1 MRTSLRLALCQINPT
16 VGDLAGNAERIR
28 AGIQAAKQAGAE
40 LVLLPEL
47 ALTGYPPE
55 DLLLRE
61 HFLADTGALLEQLAT
76 GVEGIVAIVGF
87 PERGWV
93 GRGRVGLPINVRA
106 PAPGSPGPLA
116 TVVYNSAAVLADG
129 AIEQVYRKV
138 HLPNYGVF
146 DERRYFK
153 AGEPGGAVIE
163 LAGHGIGVTVCED
176 LWVAGAPATTEAAA
190 GASLIVNISASP
202 YHAGKG
208 LERERLFAQ
217 RARETGAHI
226 AFCAM
231 VGGQDELVFDG
242 HSFVLSPHGET
253 IARGAQ
259 FEEDLVLCDVDLSRG
274 DMPRGDISG
283 GAATRA
289 RVGQPVRSTAQP
301 TPSRARAGR
310 PVQDIAQLTPSRA
323 RAGQPRASTAQPELP
338 ASVREPIATLEEE
351 VYEALLLGL
360 HDYVEKN
367 GFGAVVLGLSGGI
380 DSALVACLAVDALG
394 AERVNVAIMP
404 SPYSSA
410 ATQQDARKLARAL
423 GVRVHELAI
432 QPAMAAYTQT
442 LQRDFAGREPDLTEE
457 NLQARIR
464 GNLLMALSNKFGWLV
479 LTTGNKSEMSV
490 GYTTLYG
497 DLAGGFAVIK
507 DVPKTLVYR
516 LARWRASAAASA
528 HGEIRGWIA
537 APVPA
542 TILERA
548 PSAELRAG
556 QTDQD
561 SLPPYDVLDR
571 ILHGY
576 VELDRSREQLIA
588 EGLPAQ
594 DVEQATRLVDL
605 AEYKRRQAPP
615 GIKITERAFGRDR
628 RMPITNGYRG

>member
-1 MRTSLRLALCQINPT
+1 LRLALCQINAT
-16 VGDLAGNAERIR
+16 VGDLAGNAQRIH
-28 AGIQAAKQAGAE
+28 AGIEAAEQAGAE
-40 LVLLPEL
+40 LVLFPEL

-61 HFLADTGALLEQLAT
+61 HFLTDTGAALEQLAGAT
-76 GVEGIVAIVGF
+76 SGIVAIVGF
-87 PERGWV
+87 PERIPGAV
-93 GRGRVGLPINVRA
+93 DGPS
-106 PAPGSPGPLA
+106 PGSPGPVA
-116 TVVYNSAAVLADG
+116 TVVHNSAAVLAAG
-129 AIEQVYRKV
+129 KIEQVYRKV

-146 DERRYFK
+146 DEQRYFK
-153 AGEPGGAVIE
+153 PGEPNGTVLE
-163 LAGHGIGVTVCED
+163 LAGHGIGLTVCED
-176 LWVAGAPATTEAAA
+176 LWVAGSPASSEADA
-190 GASLIVNISASP
+190 GAQLIVNISASP

-217 RARETGAHI
+217 RALETGAHI

-242 HSFVLSPHGET
+242 HSFVLDPHGET

-259 FEEDLVLCDVDLSRG
+259 FEEDLVLCDVDLSNTG
-274 DMPRGDISG
+274 DSG
-283 GAATRA
+283 A
-289 RVGQPVRSTAQP
+289 RVGH
-301 TPSRARAGR
+301 
-310 PVQDIAQLTPSRA
+310 PVQ
-323 RAGQPRASTAQPELP
+323 ASI
-338 ASVREPIATLEEE
+338 REPIATLEQE
-351 VYEALLLGL
+351 VYEALVLGL
-360 HDYVEKN
+360 RDYVVKN

-404 SPYSSA
+404 SPYSSS
-410 ATQQDARKLARAL
+410 ATQDDARTMAKAL
-423 GVRVHELAI
+423 GVRAHELSI
-432 QPAMAAYTQT
+432 KPAMEAYTRT
-442 LQRDFAGREPDLTEE
+442 LEADFAGREPDLTEE

-516 LARWRASAAASA
+516 LARWRNGPEAVAEERRSTLTT
-528 HGEIRGWIA
+528 GERVETPIPSSI
-537 APVPA
+537 V
-542 TILERA
+542 ERA
-548 PSAELRAG
+548 PSAELRAD

-561 SLPPYDVLDR
+561 SLPPYEVLDL

-588 EGLPAQ
+588 EGLPEQ
-594 DVEQATRLVDL
+594 DVERTTRLVDL

-628 RMPITNGYRG
+628 RMPITNAYRG

>member
-1 MRTSLRLALCQINPT
+1 MRAGLRLALCQINPT
-16 VGDLAGNAERIR
+16 VGDLAQNAQRIR
-28 AGIQAAKQAGAE
+28 VGIEAAKQADAD
-40 LVLLPEL
+40 LVLFPEL

-61 HFLADTGALLEQLAT
+61 HFLADTSVELEKLAKE
-76 GVEGIVAIVGF
+76 VRGIVAIVGF
-87 PERGWV
+87 PERIEGAV
-93 GRGRVGLPINVRA
+93 RG
-106 PAPGSPGPLA
+106 PAPGSPGPVA

-146 DERRYFK
+146 DEQRYFK
-153 AGEPGGAVIE
+153 AGEPGGTVIE
-163 LAGHGIGVTVCED
+163 LAEHRIGVTVCED
-176 LWVAGAPATTEAAA
+176 LWVAGAPASTEASA
-190 GASLIVNISASP
+190 GAQLIVNISASP

-208 LERERLFAQ
+208 SERERLFAQ

-242 HSFVLSPHGET
+242 HSFVLSPNGET

-259 FEEDLVLCDVDLSRG
+259 FEEDLLICDLAA
-274 DMPRGDISG
+274 PG
-283 GAATRA
+283 G
-289 RVGQPVRSTAQP
+289 PVRA
-301 TPSRARAGR
+301 
-310 PVQDIAQLTPSRA
+310 
-323 RAGQPRASTAQPELP
+323 
-338 ASVREPIATLEEE
+338 PIACEEEE

-410 ATQQDARKLARAL
+410 ATQRDARELAGTL

-432 QPAMAAYTQT
+432 QPAMDAYTRT
-442 LQRDFAGREPDLTEE
+442 LEADFAGSEPDLTEE

-507 DVPKTLVYR
+507 DVPKTLLYR
-516 LARWRASAAASA
+516 LARWRAGAATSPR
-528 HGEIRGWIA
+528 GEIRGWIST
-537 APVPA
+537 PIPA
-542 TILERA
+542 TIIERA
-548 PSAELRAG
+548 PSAELRAE

-561 SLPPYDVLDR
+561 SLPPYEVLDR